1 MKALITLPKNSMTET
16 FFTPEIKDYVETL
29 GEIVWNEYDRH
40 LTVDEIKE
48 RITDCDVYVTCWG
61 SPRLDK
67 EILDSAPKL
76 KLLTHV
82 AGTVVPFVS
91 DEMWDRGI
99 RVICGND
106 YFAESVAEGTIA
118 YMLSA
123 LRMIPYYSNNL
134 MKNKIWA
141 GGNDWSDSLIYKKVG
156 LISYGAIA
164 KHLVKKLQPF
174 NVELLVYDIV
184 DIPKEDMDK
193 YNFRQASME
202 EIFSTCDIVSV
213 HTPLNEKT
221 QHLVDDKYLS
231 LLKKGALFVNTSRGG
246 VVDQEALTK
255 HLTAGH
261 FNAMLDVLEK
271 EPIDMDDPL
280 LSLPNVLLMPHRGG
294 PTINLRQVIT
304 KALLTE
310 SRDFIDNGVEL
321 LSKDEISRERALQ
334 MSRS

>member
-1 MKALITLPKNSMTET
+1 MKALITLPKNQTFDT
-16 FFTPEIKDYVETL
+16 FFPKDVIEYVESL
-29 GEIVWNEYDRH
+29 GEIVWNESDQQMS
-40 LTVDEIKE
+40 VEEIKE
-48 RITDCDVYVTCWG
+48 KIADCDVYVTGWG

-67 EILDSAPKL
+67 EVLDCAPKL

-91 DEMWDRGI
+91 DEMWARGI

-118 YMLSA
+118 YMLSS
-123 LRMIPYYSNNL
+123 LRMIPHYSTQL
-134 MKNKIWA
+134 KTKAIWA
-141 GGNDWSDSLIYKKVG
+141 GGNDPSDSLIYKKIG
-156 LISYGAIA
+156 IISYGSIA
-164 KHLVKKLQPF
+164 KHLVKKLLPF

-184 DIPKEDMDK
+184 DIPKEDMEK

-202 EIFSTCDIVSV
+202 EIFSSCEIISV

-221 QHLVDDKYLS
+221 HHLIDDRLLS
-231 LLKKGALFVNTSRGG
+231 LIKKDSLFVNTSRGA

-255 HLTAGH
+255 HLVNGD

-271 EPIDMDDPL
+271 EPIDKDDPL
-280 LSLPNVLLMPHRGG
+280 LGLDNVLLMPHRAG
-294 PTINLRQVIT
+294 PTINLRKVIA
-304 KALLTE
+304 KALLNE
-310 SRDFIDNGVEL
+310 SRAFVDDGVEL
-321 LSKDEISRERALQ
+321 QAKDEVSKERAEQ

>member
-1 MKALITLPKNSMTET
+1 MKALVTLPKNQMFDT
-16 FFTPEIKDYVETL
+16 FFSKENIELAESL
-29 GEIVWNEYDRH
+29 GEIVWNDADIPMSVE
-40 LTVDEIKE
+40 EIKKN
-48 RITDCDVYVTCWG
+48 IADCDVYVTCWG

-67 EILDSAPKL
+67 EILDCAPKL

-91 DEMWDRGI
+91 EEMWDRGI

-118 YMLSA
+118 YMLSS
-123 LRMIPYYSNNL
+123 LRMIPHYSTQL
-134 MKNKIWA
+134 MKEGIWA

-184 DIPKEDMDK
+184 DIPKEDQEK

-213 HTPLNEKT
+213 HTPLNAKT
-221 QHLVDDKYLS
+221 HHLIDDKLLS
-231 LLKKGALFVNTSRGG
+231 LLKKDSLFVNTSRGG
-246 VVDQEALTK
+246 VVDQQALTR
-255 HLTAGH
+255 HLVNGD

-271 EPIDMDDPL
+271 EPIDKDDVL
-280 LSLPNVLLMPHRGG
+280 LTLPNVLLMPHRGG
-294 PTINLRQVIT
+294 PTINLRKVIT
-304 KALLTE
+304 KNLLIE
-310 SRDFIDNGVEL
+310 SKAFVDDGIDL
-321 LSKDEISRERALQ
+321 LSKDEITRERAAQ
-334 MSRS
+334 MSNS

>member
-1 MKALITLPKNSMTET
+1 MKAIVTIPKNQMFDT
-16 FFTPEIKDYVETL
+16 FFSAENIELAESL
-29 GEIVWNEYDRH
+29 GEIVWNVYDRH

-48 RITDCDVYVTCWG
+48 RIADCDVYITCWG

-67 EILDSAPKL
+67 EILDCAPKL

-91 DEMWDRGI
+91 DEMWERGI

-118 YMLSA
+118 YMLSS
-123 LRMIPYYSNNL
+123 LRMIPHYSTQL
-134 MKNKIWA
+134 MKEGIWA

-184 DIPKEDMDK
+184 DIPMEDQQK
-193 YNFRQASME
+193 YGFRQASME

-213 HTPLNEKT
+213 HTPYNEHT
-221 QHLVDDKYLS
+221 HHLIDDKCFS
-231 LLKKGALFVNTSRGG
+231 MMKKDSLFVNTSRGG
-246 VVDQEALTK
+246 VVDQAALTN
-255 HLTAGH
+255 HLVNGD

-271 EPIDMDDPL
+271 EPIDKDDVL
-280 LSLPNVLLMPHRGG
+280 LTLPNVLLMPHRGG
-294 PTINLRQVIT
+294 PTINLRKVIT
-304 KALLTE
+304 KNLLLE
-310 SRDFIDNGVEL
+310 SKAFVDDGIEL
-321 LSKDEISRERALQ
+321 LVKDEITRERAVQ
-334 MSRS
+334 MSKS

>member
-1 MKALITLPKNSMTET
+1 MKALVTLPKNQMFDT
-16 FFTPEIKDYVETL
+16 FFSKENIELAESL
-29 GEIVWNEYDRH
+29 GEIVWNDADTPMSVED
-40 LTVDEIKE
+40 IKKN
-48 RITDCDVYVTCWG
+48 IADCDVYVTCWG

-67 EILDSAPKL
+67 EILDCAPKL

-91 DEMWDRGI
+91 DEMWERGI

-118 YMLSA
+118 YMLSS
-123 LRMIPYYSNNL
+123 LRMIPYYSTKL
-134 MKNKIWA
+134 MKEGIWA
-141 GGNDWSDSLIYKKVG
+141 GGNDWSDSLIYKRVG

-184 DIPKEDMDK
+184 DIPKEDQEK

-213 HTPLNEKT
+213 HTPYNEHT
-221 QHLVDDKYLS
+221 HHLINDKYFS
-231 LLKKGALFVNTSRGG
+231 MMKKDSLFVNTSRGG
-246 VVDQEALTK
+246 VVDQAALSK
-255 HLTAGH
+255 HLVNGD

-271 EPIDMDDPL
+271 EPIDKDDVL
-280 LSLPNVLLMPHRGG
+280 LTLPNVLLMPHRGG
-294 PTINLRQVIT
+294 PTINLRKVIT
-304 KALLTE
+304 KNLLLE
-310 SRDFIDNGVEL
+310 SKAFVDDGIDL
-321 LSKDEISRERALQ
+321 LGKDEITQQRAMQ
-334 MSRS
+334 MSKS